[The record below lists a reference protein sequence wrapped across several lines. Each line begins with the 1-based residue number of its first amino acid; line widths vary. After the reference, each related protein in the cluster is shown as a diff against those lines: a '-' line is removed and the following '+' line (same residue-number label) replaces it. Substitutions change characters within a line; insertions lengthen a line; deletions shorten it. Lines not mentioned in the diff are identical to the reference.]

1 MASERP
7 EILTKILA
15 HKEKEVAEKQ
25 TRVSLAT
32 MQEWAKD
39 AAGGKRP
46 FEAMLRGSV
55 SAGKPAV
62 IAEIKRASPSKGI
75 LREDFDPMAIAR
87 SYQMGGATCLSV
99 LTDNEFFK
107 GGGPVLELAR
117 KACSLPVLRKDFIID
132 PFQVYESVVLGADC
146 MLLIASA
153 LDDEKLQDLYQL
165 GKELDLDILVEV
177 HNEEEMRRAI
187 KLQPTLLGVNN
198 RNLHT
203 FEVDLNNTL
212 RLQEMVPE
220 DCLLVTESG
229 IHSQED
235 IQKMQDSNV
244 NVFLVGEAF
253 MRAEQPGE
261 KLKELFFPNRSY

>member
-1 MASERP
+1 MSSERP
-7 EILTKILA
+7 EILTKILT

-25 TRVSLAT
+25 TRVTLAN
-32 MQEWAKD
+32 MQEWAKE

-55 SAGKPAV
+55 SAGKPGV

-75 LREDFDPMAIAR
+75 LREDFDPMMIAR

-132 PFQVYESVVLGADC
+132 QFQVYESVVLGADC
-146 MLLIASA
+146 ILLIAAA
-153 LDDEKLQDLYQL
+153 LDDEKLTSLYEL
-165 GKELDLDILVEV
+165 GKELNLDILVEV
-177 HNEEEMRRAI
+177 HNEDEMQRA
-187 KLQPTLLGVNN
+187 LQLKPTLLGVNN

-203 FEVDLNNTL
+203 FEVDLDNTL
-212 RLQEMVPE
+212 RLQTMVPE

-229 IHSQED
+229 IHTQED

-261 KLKELFFPNRSY
+261 KLKELFFPNRPY

>member
-1 MASERP
+1 MASDRP
-7 EILTKILA
+7 EILTKILQ

-32 MQEWAKD
+32 MQEWAKE

-46 FEAMLRGSV
+46 FEAMLRAAA
-55 SAGKPAV
+55 SANKPGV

-87 SYQMGGATCLSV
+87 GYQAGGATCLSV

-132 PFQVYESVVLGADC
+132 PFQVYETVVLGADC
-146 MLLIASA
+146 MLLIAAA
-153 LDDEKLQDLYQL
+153 LDDEKMHELYQL
-165 GKELDLDILVEV
+165 GKQLDLDILVEV
-177 HNEEEMRRAI
+177 HNEEEMQRALT
-187 KLQPTLLGVNN
+187 LQPTLLGVNN

-203 FEVDLNNTL
+203 FEVDLDNTL
-212 RLQEMVPE
+212 RLQQMVTE

-229 IHSQED
+229 IHTQQD
-235 IQKMQDSNV
+235 IQKMQDSNI